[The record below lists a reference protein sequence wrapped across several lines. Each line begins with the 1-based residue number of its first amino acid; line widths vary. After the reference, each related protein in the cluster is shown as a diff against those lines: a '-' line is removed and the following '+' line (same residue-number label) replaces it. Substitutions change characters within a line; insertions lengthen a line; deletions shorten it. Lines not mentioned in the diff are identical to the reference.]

1 MIFNR
6 TGGGGSSKPV
16 SMSFNS
22 PYGTEPESIYA
33 TFSKPEDPSQTGY
46 EFDGWYTDTS
56 YDEQYDWSSPASNGT
71 VYAKWSIE
79 SPDVSSSS
87 GLTYNGDEQILGTV
101 SAKGAGQ
108 TVEYQLDGGGW
119 TSAAPKATNAGTYT
133 VGWRVTAEH
142 CDALT
147 GSFSVE
153 IDAAEI
159 QATASGTDTT
169 YTGSPVTANA
179 VTVTAPASGYELR
192 YGTTAGTY
200 DLTEPPSF
208 TDAGSYTVY
217 YRITAPNYETKTG
230 AYTVAI
236 AKASCALSIVPTS
249 MTVKE
254 GEGDGT
260 ITVTRTGVGA
270 ISASAN
276 PSGLC
281 TLTVSGTTVTVEYAD
296 AGTATVTVSVAE
308 TSNYLG
314 GSATCTVELESAL
327 EIVSWAS
334 GTDEQIAAMV
344 AAADAGKL
352 NLSDYWHEGDT
363 RTVHL
368 SAMAATGVGETHAA
382 QNVQFVLTDP
392 GHYTLAN
399 GKACSF
405 VVLQKDSLSEYGYM
419 NSSDTNGGGWNNCA
433 RRTWC
438 NSVYRNAIP
447 STLRGIFKQFKVR
460 TASGSGS
467 GVTESTDWFS
477 LFSEKEVFGSTAY
490 ANSSAESQ
498 NTQLN
503 WFKTSS
509 NRIKK
514 NGMNG
519 SASYWWERSPY
530 SGYSNRFCYVADSGT
545 ADGWRASIAV
555 GLAPFGCI

>member
-1 MIFNR
+1 MIFNCIG
-6 TGGGGSSKPV
+6 GGGGSAPTLTFQSW
-16 SMSFNS
+16 
-22 PYGTEPESIYA
+22 YGTAPQPVEA
-33 TFSKPEDPSQTGY
+33 TFDKPADPSQTGY
-46 EFDGWYTDTS
+46 TFGGWYK
-56 YDEQYDWSSPASNGT
+56 DEACTQPMDWGDEAKT
-71 VYAKWSIE
+71 ATLHAKWAIAQ
-79 SPDVSSSS
+79 PTVAPANP
-87 GLTYNGDEQILGTV
+87 GTYDGTAKALGTV
-101 SAKGAGQ
+101 TAKGDGQ
-108 TVEYQLDGGGW
+108 TVEYQLDGGAWGA
-119 TSAAPKATNAGTYT
+119 TEPTATNAGTYT
-133 VGWRVTAEH
+133 VGWRVTADH
-142 CDALT
+142 CETVT
-147 GSFSVE
+147 GSFSVTIE
-153 IDAAEI
+153 AAEI
-159 QATASGTDTT
+159 QATVSGTETT
-169 YTGSPVTANA
+169 YTGSAVQANA

-192 YGTTAGTY
+192 YGTSAGTY

-208 TDAGSYTVY
+208 TDAGSHTVY

-236 AKASCALSIVPTS
+236 AKASCGLSIQPGS

-254 GEGDGT
+254 GEGNGT
-260 ITVTRTGVGA
+260 ITVTRTGGGA

-281 TLTVSGTTVTVEYAD
+281 TLTVSGNTVTVAYAD

-344 AAADAGKL
+344 AAADAGQID
-352 NLSDYWHEGDT
+352 LSDYWSAGDT

-399 GKACSF
+399 GKKCNF
-405 VVLQKDSLSEYGYM
+405 VVLQKDCLKEYGVM
-419 NSSDTNGGGWNNCA
+419 NSQNTNSGGWNNCP

-447 STLRGIFKQFKVR
+447 STLRGIFKQFTTYAANGTGSSSV
-460 TASGSGS
+460 ASS
-467 GVTESTDWFS
+467 DYFA
-477 LFSEKEVFGSTAY
+477 LFSEKEVFGSTTY
-490 ANSSAESQ
+490 ANSSAESK
-498 NTQLN
+498 NSQLT

-509 NRIKK
+509 NRIKRV
-514 NGMNG
+514 NG
-519 SASYWWERSPY
+519 SAGGWWERSPY
-530 SGYSNRFCYVADSGT
+530 SGISSYFCSVTHSGGADWYNADYSN
-545 ADGWRASIAV
+545 